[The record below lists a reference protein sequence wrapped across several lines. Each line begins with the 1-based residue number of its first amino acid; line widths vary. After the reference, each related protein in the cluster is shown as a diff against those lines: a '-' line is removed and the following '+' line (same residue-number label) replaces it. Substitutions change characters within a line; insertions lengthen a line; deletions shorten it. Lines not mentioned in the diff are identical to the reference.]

1 MGLIE
6 GWDPIKIGIDPEIGH
21 LGGLIL
27 TWHGVFTAIGIA
39 LGVWVAVKMAERV
52 GFIEDDS
59 YTIALVGVPAGIIGA
74 RALFVAENWGLF
86 ADNPLDIFRINEG
99 GISIYG
105 ALIGGVLGAI
115 LYNRLGLMVFAPI
128 ISPIMFIWVL
138 FRRGL
143 RAPRAAL
150 GSGLDAI
157 RMLLRTGLG
166 APRLPLAPGLDA
178 AAFGMILGQGIGRIG
193 DIING
198 EHFAKMT
205 DLPFAVIY
213 THANSPS
220 FGRAPQHPAVAY
232 EFLGDLLIFGLLFLL
247 WRFYKRDGL
256 VFFSYAFLYSIMR
269 VGISALRLDKQV
281 LWEFKMAQVVALIVI
296 GISIL
301 GFAYCLRQAPGRRKV
316 EAMVSPR
323 PATGGAEAR
332 R

>member
-21 LGGLIL
+21 FGGLVL
-27 TWHGVFTAIGIA
+27 TWHGVFVAIGIA
-39 LGVWVAVKMAERV
+39 VGVWVAVRMAARV

-59 YTIALVGVPAGIIGA
+59 YTIAMVGVVAGIIGA
-74 RALFVAENWGLF
+74 RVLFVAENHSLF
-86 ADNPLDIFRINEG
+86 AGKPLDVFRINEG

-115 LYNRLGLMVFAPI
+115 LYNQLGLMVFAPI
-128 ISPIMFIWVL
+128 ICPIVFIWVL
-138 FRRGL
+138 FRRAL
-143 RAPRAAL
+143 RGPRVAL
-150 GSGLDAI
+150 GAGLDAI
-157 RMLLRTGLG
+157 RALIRRALG
-166 APRLPLAPGLDA
+166 APRLPIRAGLDA
-178 AAFGMILGQGIGRIG
+178 AAFGMILGQGVGRIG

-198 EHFAKMT
+198 EHFAKTT
-205 DLPFAVIY
+205 DLPWAVVY
-213 THANSPS
+213 THANSSS

-256 VFFSYAFLYSIMR
+256 VFFSYAFLYSVLQM
-269 VGISALRLDKQV
+269 GTSALRLDNQV
-281 LWEFKMAQVVALIVI
+281 LWHFKMAQVIALVVI
-296 GISIL
+296 AISIL

-316 EAMVSPR
+316 EVAVAPSPAPR
-323 PATGGAEAR
+323 RAQAR

>member
-21 LGGLIL
+21 LGGLVL

-39 LGVWVAVKMAERV
+39 FGVWVAVKIAERV
-52 GFIEDDS
+52 GFIEDVS

-74 RALFVAENWGLF
+74 RALFVIENHSLF
-86 ADNPLDIFRINEG
+86 AGRLLDIFRINEG

-105 ALIGGVLGAI
+105 ALIGGVLG
-115 LYNRLGLMVFAPI
+115 GLAYGV
-128 ISPIMFIWVL
+128 WQ
-138 FRRGL
+138 
-143 RAPRAAL
+143 
-150 GSGLDAI
+150 
-157 RMLLRTGLG
+157 
-166 APRLPLAPGLDA
+166 RLPIRAGLDA

-198 EHFAKMT
+198 EHFAKTT

-220 FGRAPQHPAVAY
+220 FGRDPQHPAVAY
-232 EFLGDLLIFGLLFLL
+232 EFLGDLLIFGLLFLF

-269 VGISALRLDKQV
+269 LGISALRLDNQV

-301 GFAYCLRQAPGRRKV
+301 GFAYCLRQAPGRRTA
-316 EAMVSPR
+316 EAIVTPR
-323 PATGGAEAR
+323 PAPGGAQAR

>member
-1 MGLIE
+1 MGLIA

-52 GFIEDDS
+52 GFIEDVS
-59 YTIALVGVPAGIIGA
+59 YTVALVGVPAGIIGA
-74 RALFVAENWGLF
+74 RALFVIENHSLF
-86 ADNPLDIFRINEG
+86 AGNLLDIFRINEG

-105 ALIGGVLGAI
+105 ALIGGVLG
-115 LYNRLGLMVFAPI
+115 GLAYGV
-128 ISPIMFIWVL
+128 WQ
-138 FRRGL
+138 
-143 RAPRAAL
+143 
-150 GSGLDAI
+150 
-157 RMLLRTGLG
+157 
-166 APRLPLAPGLDA
+166 RLPIRAGLDA

-198 EHFAKMT
+198 EHFAKTT
-205 DLPFAVIY
+205 DLPWAVVY
-213 THANSPS
+213 THANSLS

-232 EFLGDLLIFGLLFLL
+232 EFLGDLLIFGLLFLF

-269 VGISALRLDKQV
+269 VGISALRLDDQV
-281 LWEFKMAQVVALIVI
+281 LWEFKMAQVIALVVI

-301 GFAYCLRQAPGRRKV
+301 GFAYCLRQAPGRRTA
-316 EAMVSPR
+316 EAIVTPR
-323 PATGGAEAR
+323 PAAGGAEAR